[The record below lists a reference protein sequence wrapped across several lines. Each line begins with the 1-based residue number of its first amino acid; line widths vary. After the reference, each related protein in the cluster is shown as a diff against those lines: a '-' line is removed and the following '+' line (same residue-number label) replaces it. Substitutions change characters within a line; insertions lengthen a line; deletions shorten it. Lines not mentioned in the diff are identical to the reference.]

1 MQPTD
6 DHFGEQVAATYD
18 ESAAAMFAPSVVDP
32 AVDFLAEAAGA
43 GLALEF
49 GVGTGRIALPLAA
62 RGVRVH
68 GIDSAPAMVARLR
81 AKPGGDTVG
90 ATVWKGY
97 SDISSHERSD
107 RRHRQRCRPA
117 KRKAGRGNGAD
128 SGQARTTPD
137 RVIRHGGH
145 EPGRRD
151 GELRVP
157 RRGRGESRQRQ
168 QPIAIRVRFRCVE
181 RPHIEHRL
189 LIHRSFLLRA
199 YGPHP
204 RSPVKCAQRAR
215 REQRSRPCGIV
226 RI

>member
-43 GLALEF
+43 GPALEF

-97 SDISSHERSD
+97 SDISSHGDPTAGTDSD
-107 RRHRQRCRPA
+107 AARR
-117 KRKAGRGNGAD
+117 KETRGA
-128 SGQARTTPD
+128 P
-137 RVIRHGGH
+137 I
-145 EPGRRD
+145 PGRR
-151 GELRVP
+151 GLR
-157 RRGRGESRQRQ
+157 R
-168 QPIAIRVRFRCVE
+168 
-181 RPHIEHRL
+181 IE
-189 LIHRSFLLRA
+189 
-199 YGPHP
+199 
-204 RSPVKCAQRAR
+204 
-215 REQRSRPCGIV
+215 
-226 RI
+226 